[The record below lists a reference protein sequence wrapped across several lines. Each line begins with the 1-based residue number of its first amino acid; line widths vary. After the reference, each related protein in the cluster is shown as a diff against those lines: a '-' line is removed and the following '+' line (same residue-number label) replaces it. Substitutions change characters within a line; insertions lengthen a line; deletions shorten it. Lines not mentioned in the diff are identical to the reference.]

1 MLGRLLGVNSRNVKV
16 VVHNRSEVSLGR
28 ESSDVHS
35 EGEHSEVGHSDVEYG
50 SHVAGHGGHGAEHD
64 HSVAN
69 ERDAGYDDEPVYS
82 RYS

>member
-50 SHVAGHGGHGAEHD
+50 SHGDHGAGHV